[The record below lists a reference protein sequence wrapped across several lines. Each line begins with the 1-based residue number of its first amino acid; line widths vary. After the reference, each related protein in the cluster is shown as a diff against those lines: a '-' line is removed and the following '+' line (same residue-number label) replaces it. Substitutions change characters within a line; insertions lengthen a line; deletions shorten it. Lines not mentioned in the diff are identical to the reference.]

1 MVKKRD
7 VLWIDINIEGSD
19 NDEIESY
26 MNNVS
31 SCIMSNPTLFVC
43 FYDYWISGVNNTLTI
58 ITEKPAYGCITDLV
72 QNTAK
77 VSLFNS
83 DSASA
88 LHHIK
93 LWLLSLLRMMDVTQ
107 THDPPILMS
116 SLSNNSIYFSE
127 SYETI
132 KFALFPFVINSGL
145 LNSYDML
152 RYLPM
157 ETIENRIVNES
168 SVMYSLGVCLYEML
182 TKSNLFSCN
191 DKQTLLQ
198 LKTNEV
204 RMISFFNNSHIS
216 VKNSLQ

>member
-1 MVKKRD
+1 M
-7 VLWIDINIEGSD
+7 DINIEGSN

-26 MNNVS
+26 MNTVA
-31 SCIMSNPTLFVC
+31 SCINDNPTLFVS
-43 FYDYWISGVNNTLTI
+43 FYDYWVSDGNNTLTV

-72 QNTAK
+72 QNTSK
-77 VSLFNS
+77 FSLFSS
-83 DSASA
+83 DSALA

-116 SLSNNSIYFSE
+116 SLSNNSIYFSD

-157 ETIENRIVNES
+157 ETIENKVVNES
-168 SVMYSLGVCLYEML
+168 TMMYSLGICLYEML
-182 TKSNLFSCN
+182 TKSDLFSCN

-198 LKTNEV
+198 LKTNDV
-204 RMISFFNNSHIS
+204 RLNSF
-216 VKNSLQ
+216 LEQ